1 MPTHEESLRFLADY
15 DRLSASQQKAFRR
28 AVRLFRRGFDEGGFH
43 PSLRVKGY
51 KSAPGWYE
59 MTWAPDGRALW
70 RYGTPLQGKP
80 GPHIVWLRVG
90 THDIF
95 ENR

>member
-1 MPTHEESLRFLADY
+1 
-15 DRLSASQQKAFRR
+15 
-28 AVRLFRRGFDEGGFH
+28 
-43 PSLRVKGY
+43 VKGY

-70 RYGTPLQGKP
+70 KYGTPLQGKP

-90 THDIF
+90 THDVF
-95 ENR
+95 ENG